1 MCMCVHGEWTLV
13 DETVCT
19 LLGNACTILTILRRQ
34 IHLLHSLA
42 QEGGHTHMLYTTE
55 LLYLFDQMPRLLF
68 IASRNFVYI
77 IKATVNCLKK

>member
-34 IHLLHSLA
+34 IHLSHSLA

-55 LLYLFDQMPRLLF
+55 LLYLLDQMPRLLF